1 VIRIASAYRGPDRKP
16 RVGGGRSMHVL
27 GPAYDPS
34 AEARK
39 AREYIELLRA
49 IAATGLSARFAAL
62 AVRLDATG
70 EVAHA
75 EIASACRTHAAFVAR
90 NTGLSVQSL
99 RSWEA
104 ALAMLTEVVESIER
118 RSERGR
124 ATPRGNP
131 RRRAHVVS
139 ASARRGRRADGLEN
153 GLSFWPELEGGSRL
167 VPTVR

>member
-1 VIRIASAYRGPDRKP
+1 
-16 RVGGGRSMHVL
+16 MHVL

-118 RSERGR
+118 RS
-124 ATPRGNP
+124 
-131 RRRAHVVS
+131 
-139 ASARRGRRADGLEN
+139 
-153 GLSFWPELEGGSRL
+153 
-167 VPTVR
+167 